1 MQSFKDAKDRTWTIA
16 IDPIS
21 VDLVRSKHDVDLFE
35 VGAVAS
41 HEDPQNLVEWQLNGN
56 PLLFCRVMFE
66 LLVDRP
72 ADVTFEDFARQI
84 KGDYL
89 QAARNA
95 LWEEIVNFTP
105 DPQERRVRMAMQAK
119 LKALMNQ
126 GMERIYELIQ
136 SPELEERLN
145 GELKRLDATFTSL
158 LDELGSTGIHCPTA
172 LRDGRSPD
180 PARVEPHVPPLGLD
194 PEQRGD

>member
-158 LDELGSTGIHCPTA
+158 LEELGSIHGDSLP
-172 LRDGRSPD
+172 DSSP
-180 PARVEPHVPPLGLD
+180 
-194 PEQRGD
+194 